1 MTNTDKIQA
10 LFDSQLVA
18 VNIGPRLFGEALEK
32 QNVEVV
38 QVDWRPIAGGD
49 QADAGF
55 AFCLGDV
62 AEMKGRASMKILVC
76 NVGST
81 SLKFKAV

>member
-32 QNVEVV
+32 KNVEVV

-49 QADAGF
+49 KQMQDLLSV
-55 AFCLGDV
+55 LG
-62 AEMKGRASMKILVC
+62 M
-76 NVGST
+76 
-81 SLKFKAV
+81 